1 MTHMVARSPKN
12 GSASLLIIAFYSF
25 VLIGLPLGVL
35 NIAWTYMQGTF
46 DVSLDALG
54 ILLGAGTVGRMIMA
68 FISGRVVARTGLGLF
83 LIGGSALAGLGGVG
97 FVVSP
102 VWAMLLVSAC
112 VASMGSGSIDAGIN
126 TFMSARYKT
135 SHLNLVHACF
145 GLGLTIGPQLVSLIV
160 ERLHQSWRWAYVLV
174 VALQIGLAILF
185 FLTRHRW
192 EIDQHED
199 DPGTARPGIGTIRI
213 GARLVET
220 LALPVVLFVLLVF
233 FAYGGAE
240 LGTGQLSNTLLVE
253 KRGIGSEEASFWI
266 SVYWASFTIGRIV
279 VGTVARRLTNRQLL
293 RLCMGGA
300 IAGAFLLW
308 LDLSNGV
315 SLGGLVV
322 MGMALA
328 PIFPTLIAETPG
340 RVGLRHTA
348 NAVGFQ
354 IGFAG
359 LGAAILPGVA
369 GIVANAIGLEFIA
382 LFLVIDAVSMAFLY
396 EFVLLNETRTSPV
409 PNAPK

>member
-1 MTHMVARSPKN
+1 MNTAAPSAKN
-12 GSASLLIIAFYSF
+12 GSTLPLIIAFYSF

-54 ILLGAGTVGRMIMA
+54 VLLTAATLGRMTMA
-68 FISGRVVARTGLGLF
+68 FISGRVIARIGLGVF
-83 LIGGSALAGLGGVG
+83 LIGGSALTILGGVG
-97 FVVSP
+97 FAVSP

-112 VASMGSGSIDAGIN
+112 VASMGAGTIDAGIN
-126 TFMSARYKT
+126 TFVAARYRT
-135 SHLNLVHACF
+135 SHLNWVHACF
-145 GLGLTIGPQLVSLIV
+145 GLGLTIGPQVVTLIV

-174 VALQIGLAILF
+174 VVLQIGLTALF
-185 FLTRHRW
+185 FLTRRQW
-192 EIDQHED
+192 EIDERKN
-199 DPGTARPGIGTIRI
+199 DPGIAKSSTGTIRT
-213 GARLVET
+213 GARMSET

-240 LGTGQLSNTLLVE
+240 VGTGQLSNTLLVDA
-253 KRGIGSEEASFWI
+253 RGIGKETASFWI

-293 RLCMGGA
+293 RLCMGGV
-300 IAGAFLLW
+300 ITGAVLLW
-308 LDLSNGV
+308 FNISSVV
-315 SLGGLVV
+315 SLGGLVL
-322 MGMALA
+322 MGVSLA

-359 LGAAILPGVA
+359 LGGAILPGVT
-369 GIVANAIGLEFIA
+369 GILATAIRLEVIA
-382 LFLVIDAVSMAFLY
+382 LFLVIDAISIAFLY
-396 EFVLLNETRTSPV
+396 ELALRRETRTFSIPGV
-409 PNAPK
+409 PK